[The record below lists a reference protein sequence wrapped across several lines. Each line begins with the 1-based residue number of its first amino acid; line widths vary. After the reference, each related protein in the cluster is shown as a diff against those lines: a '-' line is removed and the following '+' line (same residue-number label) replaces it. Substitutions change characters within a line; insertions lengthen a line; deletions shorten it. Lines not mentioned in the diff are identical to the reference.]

1 MSFTSKPDFWMIE
14 EYRRLGYE
22 VEILVNEHATSSD
35 LFKKRGVW
43 GQAINSFAR
52 FMLGWKAHKRYAG
65 ESRVIFWNWESSF
78 FFLLRDF
85 LTFRRCQAK
94 IIALHLI
101 LIDTLLVKRYFG
113 K

>member
-1 MSFTSKPDFWMIE
+1 MMFTNKKILLILSFTSKPDFWMIE

-65 ESRVIFWNWESSF
+65 ESRVIFWNSF
-78 FFLLRDF
+78 F
-85 LTFRRCQAK
+85 C
-94 IIALHLI
+94 
-101 LIDTLLVKRYFG
+101 
-113 K
+113 